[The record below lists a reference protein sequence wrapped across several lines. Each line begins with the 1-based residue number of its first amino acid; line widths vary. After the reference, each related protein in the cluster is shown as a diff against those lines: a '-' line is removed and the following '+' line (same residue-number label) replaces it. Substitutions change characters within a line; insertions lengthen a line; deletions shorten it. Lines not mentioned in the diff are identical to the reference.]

1 MKNHRRIKYR
11 PDYRSG
17 KGKEEVRPQYIM
29 VHLSFEEIM
38 AAYGKGSPCRNMTDA
53 IETFRE
59 DMLKEAEYRGYEGI
73 SLFAPVASLYTEWIK
88 RSWEG
93 EYDAESLGSSD
104 PDNDG
109 RRDDSSELEE
119 RDDGAGSGEA

>member
-1 MKNHRRIKYR
+1 MKKKRGSKKHYNDPYVDRDMGSRT
-11 PDYRSG
+11 
-17 KGKEEVRPQYIM
+17 QYLM
-29 VHLSFEEIM
+29 VYLSFEEVK
-38 AAYGKGSPCRNMTDA
+38 AAYGPGSSCKTMTDA

-59 DMLKEAEYRGYEGI
+59 DMIKEAEYQGFEGAA
-73 SLFAPVASLYTEWIK
+73 LFAPTVSLYTTWITNLW
-88 RSWEG
+88 R
-93 EYDAESLGSSD
+93 YDEAESLGSQD

>member
-1 MKNHRRIKYR
+1 MKRSKRIKHSPR
-11 PDYRSG
+11 YRSG
-17 KGKEEVRPQYIM
+17 KGNEEVRPQYIM
-29 VHLSFEEIM
+29 IHLSFEEIM

-59 DMLKEAEYRGYEGI
+59 DMLKEAEYRGYEGV

-93 EYDAESLGSSD
+93 EYESESMGSPD
-104 PDNDG
+104 PADDG
-109 RRDDSSELEE
+109 RRDDGSDVEE
-119 RDDGAGSGEA
+119 SLDGAGTGKA